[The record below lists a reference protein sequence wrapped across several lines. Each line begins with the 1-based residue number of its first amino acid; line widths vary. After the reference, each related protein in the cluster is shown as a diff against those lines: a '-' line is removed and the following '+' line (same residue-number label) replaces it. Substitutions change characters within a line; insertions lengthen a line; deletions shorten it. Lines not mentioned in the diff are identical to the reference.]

1 MSKIEIILSE
11 PAQTNAFLALRK
23 INNQLLRS
31 EFRGP
36 TFASAK
42 YKFNSVGLEVHV
54 DGVVYVYPDHSIARI
69 KISPEAECAA
79 T

>member
-23 INNQLLRS
+23 INNELLRR
-31 EFRGP
+31 EFVGP

-42 YKFNSVGLEVHV
+42 YKFNSFGLEVHV
-54 DGVVYVYPDHSIARI
+54 GGLIYVYPDHSIDLI
-69 KISPEAECAA
+69 KISPEEE
-79 T
+79 